1 VPKKIQLKGEVF
13 LILRNGQSTQSKGNN
28 NRVGGLGSVPPP
40 PFLTLISKLL
50 PLGGPRGRRLEVKV
64 KNVMGG
70 SCAPHTE
77 QCSNFSVT
85 SSQKKKRNGKAFAAN
100 VTFCTNTTFSSY
112 SLKESWI

>member
-28 NRVGGLGSVPPP
+28 NRVGRLGSVPLP
-40 PFLTLISKLL
+40 PFLTLISKPL
-50 PLGGPRGRRLEVKV
+50 PLGGPRGSALRSQGQKC
-64 KNVMGG
+64 GG

-85 SSQKKKRNGKAFAAN
+85 SSQKKKEMEKLLLQMSHFAP
-100 VTFCTNTTFSSY
+100 TQLFHR
-112 SLKESWI
+112 IH